1 MSHDAKD
8 QTFDRPAHV
17 EQKESSDHFEDTK
30 LPVNDGLN
38 QVRDVSTSISWDA
51 DFQGELQEALR
62 ESEIKR
68 WSRTSVHMYLAVFI
82 GFLCSCANGYDGSL
96 FSGILSMPY
105 FQSTFGS
112 GIDGPKVSLIASLY
126 TV

>member
-1 MSHDAKD
+1 MLKTQATVCMQSEMYVRVQDKADD
-8 QTFDRPAHV
+8 QIA
-17 EQKESSDHFEDTK
+17 
-30 LPVNDGLN
+30 LY
-38 QVRDVSTSISWDA
+38 
-51 DFQGELQEALR
+51 EALN

-68 WSRTSVHMYLAVFI
+68 WSKTSIHMYTAVFI

-105 FQSTFGS
+105 FQSTFQS
-112 GIDGPKVSLIASLY
+112 DIEGPKVSLIASLY

>member
-1 MSHDAKD
+1 MLKIQATVYTQSEMYARVEDKADD
-8 QTFDRPAHV
+8 QIA
-17 EQKESSDHFEDTK
+17 
-30 LPVNDGLN
+30 LY
-38 QVRDVSTSISWDA
+38 
-51 DFQGELQEALR
+51 EALN

-68 WSRTSVHMYLAVFI
+68 WSKTSIQLYTAVFI

-105 FQSTFGS
+105 FQSTFQS
-112 GIDGPKVSLIASLY
+112 GIDGKKVSLIASLY